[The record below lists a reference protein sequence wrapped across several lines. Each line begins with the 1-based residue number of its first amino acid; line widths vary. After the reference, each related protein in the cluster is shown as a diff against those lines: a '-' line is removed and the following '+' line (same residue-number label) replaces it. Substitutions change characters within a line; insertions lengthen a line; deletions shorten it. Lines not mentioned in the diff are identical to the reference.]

1 MADKVMFKLGLQTKI
16 PADGKAVNGTFYLTS
31 DTHRLYIGQGNNAVP
46 INAGV
51 TFCDNFDKLV
61 ESTKGETEQ
70 NLAGRVFFLKDTN
83 ILCVR
88 SNGKW
93 AQINSDTKLDFAQ
106 AEVAQ
111 IPNTSND
118 KGARVTIQVQDTVG
132 KAVQAP
138 FNIKPKTGNVKVY
151 AGEDGKTVE
160 IGVSDGATYDL
171 TSTEI
176 KKKKNENDPE
186 SEEVTVEGASLVLT
200 GSNSTT
206 DKVDIHG
213 MGSVSI
219 SNTANGILATGTE
232 YTLESVT
239 TSAQDEGFNVAVG
252 INNGGSKNNTF
263 FPKIK
268 YGATPQTVNFIKDTT
283 DKNNKTGIATLDVY
297 TKGEVDTLFS
307 SADAMVFKG
316 AVSAVAKLP
325 TSVESEVTWLPT
337 SAENGW
343 TYKYTGDII
352 AIKDA
357 KDLNKRIDSSAGW
370 INSGDLFIASG
381 KEVNNSLTG
390 DWKWIHVPAGDD
402 ERYSL
407 GKNSK
412 SVGVTLNVAGGLTD
426 AAIAGNLVFNK
437 DNWITLTD
445 AYTDNTKTTTVTIGH
460 KLVTD
465 DASTNVTVPSTNT
478 TTSDQVSAGPDGNTT
493 LEIPVITPT
502 VDAAGHITSLSQT
515 TYKVIDSHNHLKTDE
530 TSLTVA
536 GSNGTIEITPKIVM
550 GDGESSV
557 NAKMAFSLKSESL
570 TLTAVDKVIT
580 AELEWGQFG

>member
-1 MADKVMFKLGLQTKI
+1 MADKVMFKLGLQANI

-51 TFCDNFDKLV
+51 TFCDNFAEL
-61 ESTKGETEQ
+61 TTATTGETEQ
-70 NLAGRVFFLKDTN
+70 NLAGRMFFLKNDN

-88 SNGKW
+88 SNNTW
-93 AQINSDTKLDFAQ
+93 VQINSDTKLDSAQ
-106 AEVAQ
+106 AGVAK
-111 IPNTSND
+111 ILNTD
-118 KGARVTIQVQDTVG
+118 DGKGACVTIQVQDTIGTNV
-132 KAVQAP
+132 KAP
-138 FNIKPKTGNVKVY
+138 FNIKPKTDNVKVY

-176 KKKKNENDPE
+176 KKKNENDPE
-186 SEEVTVEGASLVLT
+186 SQEVTVEGASLVLT
-200 GSNSTT
+200 GSNSTI
-206 DKVDIHG
+206 DKVNIHG
-213 MGSVSI
+213 AGSVRI
-219 SNTANGILATGTE
+219 SNTTDGILATGTE
-232 YTLESVT
+232 YTLDNVT
-239 TSAQDEGFNVAVG
+239 TSAQDKGFNVAVS

-263 FPKIK
+263 FPQIK
-268 YGATPQTVNFIKDTT
+268 YGATPQTVDFIKDTT
-283 DKNNKTGIATLDVY
+283 VDSAGKTGIATLDVY
-297 TKGEVDTLFS
+297 TKGEVDSLFS
-307 SADAMVFKG
+307 SADAMVFKD
-316 AVSAVAKLP
+316 AVSGVTELP
-325 TSVESEVTWLPT
+325 N

-343 TYKYTGDII
+343 TYKYTGTII
-352 AIKDA
+352 AMSDA
-357 KDLNKRIDSSAGW
+357 KDANTRIDSSAGW

-412 SVGVTLNVAGGLTD
+412 GIGIALNVAGGLSD
-426 AAIAGNLVFNK
+426 ATAGDLVFNK

-445 AYTDNTKTTTVTIGH
+445 AYADKTTTINIGH
-460 KLVTD
+460 KLVAK
-465 DASTNVTVPSTNT
+465 DASTNVTVSSTNT
-478 TTSDQVSAGPDGNTT
+478 SDQASAGPDGNTT

-515 TYKVIDSHNHLKTDE
+515 TYKVIDSHNRLNKDE

-536 GSNGTIEITPKIVM
+536 GSNGTIKITPKIVM
-550 GDGESSV
+550 GDGETSV
-557 NAKMAFSLKSESL
+557 DANMAFSLKSESL
-570 TLTAVDKVIT
+570 TLTTTDKVII
-580 AELEWGQFG
+580 AELEWGQF

>member
-1 MADKVMFKLGLQTKI
+1 MADKVMFKLGPQTRI
-16 PADGKAVNGTFYLTS
+16 PANGAAVNGTFYLTS

-51 TFCDNFDKLV
+51 TFCDNFAEL
-61 ESTKGETEQ
+61 TTATTGETEQ

-93 AQINSDTKLDFAQ
+93 AQINSDTKLESAL
-106 AEVAQ
+106 AEVVK
-111 IPNTSND
+111 IPDTSD
-118 KGARVTIQVQDTVG
+118 GEGVRVTTQVVDSVG

-138 FNIKPKTGNVKVY
+138 FSIKPKTGNVKVY
-151 AGEDGKTVE
+151 AGKDGKTVE
-160 IGVSDGATYDL
+160 IEVSDGATYDL
-171 TSTEI
+171 TSVEI

-213 MGSVSI
+213 VGSVSI

-239 TSAQDEGFNVAVG
+239 TSAQDKGFNVAVG
-252 INNGGSKNNTF
+252 INNGGSENNTF
-263 FPKIK
+263 FPQIK
-268 YGATPQTVNFIKDTT
+268 YGATPQTVDFIKDTT
-283 DKNNKTGIATLDVY
+283 VDSTGKTGIATLDVY
-297 TKGEVDTLFS
+297 TKGEVDSLFS

-316 AVSAVAKLP
+316 AVSGVTELP
-325 TSVESEVTWLPT
+325 N
-337 SAENGW
+337 SAENGQ
-343 TYKYTGDII
+343 TYKYTGTII
-352 AIKDA
+352 AMSDA
-357 KDLNKRIDSSAGW
+357 KDANTRIDSSAGW

-381 KEVNNSLTG
+381 KEVNNSLTD

-412 SVGVTLNVAGGLTD
+412 GIGIALNVAGGLSD
-426 AAIAGNLVFNK
+426 ATAGDLVFNK

-445 AYTDNTKTTTVTIGH
+445 AYVDKTTTINIGH
-460 KLVTD
+460 KLVAK
-465 DASTNVTVPSTNT
+465 DASTNVTVSSTNT
-478 TTSDQVSAGPDGNTT
+478 SDQASAGPDGNTT

-502 VDAAGHITSLSQT
+502 VDAAGHITSLSQI
-515 TYKVIDSHNHLKTDE
+515 TYKVIDSHNRLNKDE

-536 GSNGTIEITPKIVM
+536 GSNGTIKITPKIVM
-550 GDGESSV
+550 GDGETSIDA
-557 NAKMAFSLKSESL
+557 NMAFSLKSESL
-570 TLTAVDKVIT
+570 TLTTADKVIT
-580 AELEWGQFG
+580 AELEWGQF

>member
-1 MADKVMFKLGLQTKI
+1 MADKVMFKLGLQTNI
-16 PADGKAVNGTFYLTS
+16 PANGKAVNGTFYLTS

-51 TFCDNFDKLV
+51 TFCDNFAELT
-61 ESTKGETEQ
+61 TKTTGETEQ
-70 NLAGRVFFLKDTN
+70 NLAGRMFFLKNDN

-88 SNGKW
+88 SNNTW
-93 AQINSDTKLDFAQ
+93 VQINSDTKLDSAQ
-106 AEVAQ
+106 AEVAK
-111 IPNTSND
+111 ILNTD
-118 KGARVTIQVQDTVG
+118 DGKGACVTIQVQDTIGTNV
-132 KAVQAP
+132 KAP

-171 TSTEI
+171 TSAEI

-213 MGSVSI
+213 AGSVRI
-219 SNTANGILATGTE
+219 SNTTDGILATGTE
-232 YTLESVT
+232 YTLDNVT
-239 TSAQDEGFNVAVG
+239 TSAQDKGFNVAVS

-263 FPKIK
+263 FPQIK
-268 YGATPQTVNFIKDTT
+268 YGATPQTVDFIKDTT
-283 DKNNKTGIATLDVY
+283 VDSAGKTGIATLDVY
-297 TKGEVDTLFS
+297 TKGEVDSLFS
-307 SADAMVFKG
+307 SADAMVFKD
-316 AVSAVAKLP
+316 AVSGVTELP
-325 TSVESEVTWLPT
+325 N

-343 TYKYTGDII
+343 TYKYTGTII
-352 AIKDA
+352 AMSDA
-357 KDLNKRIDSSAGW
+357 KDANTRIDSSAGW

-412 SVGVTLNVAGGLTD
+412 GIGIALNVAGGLSD
-426 AAIAGNLVFNK
+426 ATAGDLVFNK

-445 AYTDNTKTTTVTIGH
+445 AYADKTTTINIGH
-460 KLVTD
+460 KLVAK
-465 DASTNVTVPSTNT
+465 DASTNVTVSSTNT
-478 TTSDQVSAGPDGNTT
+478 SDQASAGPDGNTT

-515 TYKVIDSHNHLKTDE
+515 TYKVIDSHNRLNKDE

-536 GSNGTIEITPKIVM
+536 GSNGTIKITPKIVM
-550 GDGESSV
+550 GDGETSV
-557 NAKMAFSLKSESL
+557 DANMAFSLKSESL
-570 TLTAVDKVIT
+570 TLTTTDKVIT
-580 AELEWGQFG
+580 AELEWGQF

>member
-1 MADKVMFKLGLQTKI
+1 MTDKVMFKLGPQTRI
-16 PADGKAVNGTFYLTS
+16 PVDGTAVNGTFYLTS

-51 TFCDNFDKLV
+51 TFCDNFDELV
-61 ESTKGETEQ
+61 KTTQGESEQ
-70 NLAGRVFFLKDTN
+70 NLAGRVFFLENTN

-93 AQINSDTKLDFAQ
+93 AQINSDTKLESAL
-106 AEVAQ
+106 AEVVK
-111 IPNTSND
+111 IPETGD
-118 KGARVTIQVQDTVG
+118 GKGVRITTQVVDSVG

-151 AGEDGKTVE
+151 AGKDGKTVE
-160 IGVSDGATYDL
+160 IGVDDGATYDL
-171 TSTEI
+171 TSAEI

-200 GSNSTT
+200 GSNSTI
-206 DKVDIHG
+206 DKVNIHG
-213 MGSVSI
+213 AGSVRI
-219 SNTANGILATGTE
+219 SNTTDGILATGTE
-232 YTLESVT
+232 YTLDSVT
-239 TSAQDEGFNVAVG
+239 TSAQNKGFNVAVS

-263 FPKIK
+263 FPQIK
-268 YGATPQTVNFIKDTT
+268 YGATPQTVDFIKNTT
-283 DKNNKTGIATLDVY
+283 VDSTGKTGIATLDVY
-297 TKGEVDTLFS
+297 TKGEVDSLFS
-307 SADAMVFKG
+307 SADAMVFKD
-316 AVSAVAKLP
+316 AVSGVTELP
-325 TSVESEVTWLPT
+325 N

-343 TYKYTGDII
+343 TYKYTGTII
-352 AIKDA
+352 AMSDA
-357 KDLNKRIDSSAGW
+357 KEANTRIDSSAGW

-381 KEVNNSLTG
+381 KEVNNSLTLTG

-412 SVGVTLNVAGGLTD
+412 GIGIALNVAGGLSD
-426 AAIAGNLVFNK
+426 ATAGDLVFNK

-445 AYTDNTKTTTVTIGH
+445 AYADKTTTINIGH
-460 KLVTD
+460 KLVAK
-465 DASTNVTVPSTNT
+465 DASTNVTVSSTNT
-478 TTSDQVSAGPDGNTT
+478 SDQASAGPDGNTT

-515 TYKVIDSHNHLKTDE
+515 TYKVIDSHNRLNKDE

-536 GSNGTIEITPKIVM
+536 GSNGTIKITPKIVM
-550 GDGESSV
+550 GDGETSV
-557 NAKMAFSLKSESL
+557 DASMAFSLKSESL
-570 TLTAVDKVIT
+570 TLTTTDKVIT
-580 AELEWGQFG
+580 AELEWEQF

>member
-1 MADKVMFKLGLQTKI
+1 MADKVMFKLGLQAKI
-16 PADGKAVNGTFYLTS
+16 PANGKAVNGTFYLTS

-51 TFCDNFDKLV
+51 TFCDNFNDLTTKTAD
-61 ESTKGETEQ
+61 ESEQ

-93 AQINSDTKLDFAQ
+93 AQINSDTKLESAL
-106 AEVAQ
+106 AEVVK
-111 IPNTSND
+111 IPDTSD
-118 KGARVTIQVQDTVG
+118 GEGVRVTTQVVDSVG
-132 KAVQAP
+132 KGVKAP
-138 FNIKPKTGNVKVY
+138 FSIVPKTGNVKVY

-160 IGVSDGATYDL
+160 IGVNDGATYDL
-171 TSTEI
+171 TSAEI

-213 MGSVSI
+213 VGSVSI

-239 TSAQDEGFNVAVG
+239 TSAQDKGFNVAVG
-252 INNGGSKNNTF
+252 INNGGSDNNTF
-263 FPKIK
+263 FPQIK
-268 YGATPQTVNFIKDTT
+268 YGATPQIVDFIKDTT
-283 DKNNKTGIATLDVY
+283 VDSTGKTGIATLDVY
-297 TKGEVDTLFS
+297 TKGEVDSLFS

-316 AVSAVAKLP
+316 AVSGVTELP
-325 TSVESEVTWLPT
+325 N

-343 TYKYTGDII
+343 TYKYTGTII
-352 AIKDA
+352 AMSDA
-357 KDLNKRIDSSAGW
+357 KDANTRIDSSAGW

-412 SVGVTLNVAGGLTD
+412 GIGIALNVAGGLSD
-426 AAIAGNLVFNK
+426 ATAGDLVFNK

-445 AYTDNTKTTTVTIGH
+445 AYVDKTTTINIGH
-460 KLVTD
+460 KLVAK
-465 DASTNVTVPSTNT
+465 DASTNVTVSSTNT
-478 TTSDQVSAGPDGNTT
+478 SDQASAGPDGNTT

-502 VDAAGHITSLSQT
+502 VDAAGHITSLSQI
-515 TYKVIDSHNHLKTDE
+515 TYKVIDSHNRLNKDE

-536 GSNGTIEITPKIVM
+536 GNNGTIKITPKIVM
-550 GDGESSV
+550 GDGETSIDANV
-557 NAKMAFSLKSESL
+557 AFSLKSESL
-570 TLTAVDKVIT
+570 TLTTADKVIT
-580 AELEWGQFG
+580 AELEWGQF

>member
-1 MADKVMFKLGLQTKI
+1 MADKVMFKLGKQENVPLKNGAT
-16 PADGKAVNGTFYLTS
+16 NGTFYLTS
-31 DTHRLYIGQGNNAVP
+31 DTHRLYIGQGGKAVP

-51 TFCDNFDKLV
+51 TFCDNFKDLTTKTAD
-61 ESTKGETEQ
+61 ESEQ

-93 AQINSDTKLDFAQ
+93 AQINSDTKLESAL
-106 AEVAQ
+106 AEVVK
-111 IPNTSND
+111 IPDTSD
-118 KGARVTIQVQDTVG
+118 GEGVRVTTQVVDSVG
-132 KAVQAP
+132 KGVQAP
-138 FNIKPKTGNVKVY
+138 FSIKPKTGNVKVY
-151 AGEDGKTVE
+151 AGKDGKTVE
-160 IGVSDGATYDL
+160 IGVSNGATYDL
-171 TSTEI
+171 TSAEI

-206 DKVDIHG
+206 DNVEIHG
-213 MGSVSI
+213 AHSISI
-219 SNTANGILATGTE
+219 SNTTNGILVTGTE

-239 TSAQDEGFNVAVG
+239 TSAQNKGFNVAVG

-263 FPKIK
+263 FPQIK
-268 YGATPQTVNFIKDTT
+268 YGAIPQTVDFIKDTT
-283 DKNNKTGIATLDVY
+283 VDSTGKTGIATLDVY
-297 TKGEVDTLFS
+297 TKGEVDSLFS

-437 DNWITLTD
+437 DNWITLAD

-465 DASTNVTVPSTNT
+465 DASTNVTVSSIN
-478 TTSDQVSAGPDGNTT
+478 TSDQASAGPDGNTT

-502 VDAAGHITSLSQT
+502 VDAAGHITSLSQI
-515 TYKVIDSHNHLKTDE
+515 TYKVIDSHNRLNKGE

-536 GSNGTIEITPKIVM
+536 GSNGTIKITPKIVM
-550 GDGESSV
+550 GDGETSIDA
-557 NAKMAFSLKSESL
+557 NMAFSLKSESL
-570 TLTAVDKVIT
+570 TLTTADKVIT
-580 AELEWGQFG
+580 AELEWGQF

>member
-1 MADKVMFKLGLQTKI
+1 MADKVMFKLGKQENVPLKNGAT
-16 PADGKAVNGTFYLTS
+16 NGTFYLTS
-31 DTHRLYIGQGNNAVP
+31 DTHRLYIGQGGKAVP

-51 TFCDNFDKLV
+51 TFCDNFKDLTTKTAD
-61 ESTKGETEQ
+61 ESEQ

-93 AQINSDTKLDFAQ
+93 AQINSDTKLESAL
-106 AEVAQ
+106 AEVVK
-111 IPNTSND
+111 IPDTRD
-118 KGARVTIQVQDTVG
+118 GEGVRVTTQVVDSVG

-138 FNIKPKTGNVKVY
+138 FSIKPKTGNVKVY
-151 AGEDGKTVE
+151 AGKDGKTVE
-160 IGVSDGATYDL
+160 IGVSNGATYDL
-171 TSTEI
+171 TSAEI

-213 MGSVSI
+213 VGSVSI

-239 TSAQDEGFNVAVG
+239 TSAQDKGFNVAVG
-252 INNGGSKNNTF
+252 INNGGSDNNTF
-263 FPKIK
+263 FPQIK
-268 YGATPQTVNFIKDTT
+268 YGATPQTVDFIKDTT

-297 TKGEVDTLFS
+297 TKGEVDSLFS
-307 SADAMVFKG
+307 SADAMVFKD
-316 AVSAVAKLP
+316 AVDAVAESS
-325 TSVESEVTWLPT
+325 TSVTWLPS

-343 TYKYTGDII
+343 TYKYTGNIM
-352 AIKDA
+352 AMSDA
-357 KDLNKRIDSSAGW
+357 KKLNKRIDSSAGW

-381 KEVNNSLTG
+381 NEVNNSLTG

-412 SVGVTLNVAGGLTD
+412 GVGVTLNVTGGLTD
-426 AAIAGNLVFNK
+426 ATAGDLVFNK

-445 AYTDNTKTTTVTIGH
+445 AYADKTTTINIGH
-460 KLVTD
+460 TLVTK
-465 DASTNVTVPSTNT
+465 DASTNVTVSSSN
-478 TTSDQVSAGPDGNTT
+478 TSDQASAGPDGNTT

-502 VDAAGHITSLSQT
+502 VDAAGHITSLSQI
-515 TYKVIDSHNHLKTDE
+515 TYKVIDSHNRLNKGE

-536 GSNGTIEITPKIVM
+536 GSNGTIKITPKIVM
-550 GDGESSV
+550 GDGETSIDA
-557 NAKMAFSLKSESL
+557 NMAFSLKSESL
-570 TLTAVDKVIT
+570 TLTTADKVIT
-580 AELEWGQFG
+580 AELEWGSFNF

>member
-1 MADKVMFKLGLQTKI
+1 MADKVMFKLGKQENVPLKNGAT
-16 PADGKAVNGTFYLTS
+16 NGTFYLTS
-31 DTHRLYIGQGNNAVP
+31 DTHRLYIGQGGKAVP

-51 TFCDNFDKLV
+51 TFCDNFKNLTTKTAD
-61 ESTKGETEQ
+61 ESEQ

-93 AQINSDTKLDFAQ
+93 AQINSDTKLESAL
-106 AEVAQ
+106 AEVVK
-111 IPNTSND
+111 IPDTRD
-118 KGARVTIQVQDTVG
+118 GEGVRVTTQVVDSVG

-138 FNIKPKTGNVKVY
+138 FSIKPKTGNVKVY
-151 AGEDGKTVE
+151 AGKDGKTVE
-160 IGVSDGATYDL
+160 IEVSNGATYDL
-171 TSTEI
+171 TSAEI

-213 MGSVSI
+213 VGSVSI

-239 TSAQDEGFNVAVG
+239 TSAQDKGFNVAVG
-252 INNGGSKNNTF
+252 INNGGSDNNTF
-263 FPKIK
+263 FPQIK
-268 YGATPQTVNFIKDTT
+268 YGATPQIVDFIKDTT

-297 TKGEVDTLFS
+297 TKGEVDSLFS
-307 SADAMVFKG
+307 SADAMVFKD
-316 AVSAVAKLP
+316 AVDAVAESS
-325 TSVESEVTWLPT
+325 TSVTWLPS

-343 TYKYTGDII
+343 TYKYTGNIM
-352 AIKDA
+352 AMSDA
-357 KDLNKRIDSSAGW
+357 KKLNKRIDSSAGW

-381 KEVNNSLTG
+381 NEVNNSLTG

-412 SVGVTLNVAGGLTD
+412 GVGVTLNVTGGLTD
-426 AAIAGNLVFNK
+426 ATAGDLVFNK

-445 AYTDNTKTTTVTIGH
+445 AYADKTTTINIGH
-460 KLVTD
+460 TLVTK
-465 DASTNVTVPSTNT
+465 DASTNVTVSSSN
-478 TTSDQVSAGPDGNTT
+478 TSDQASAGPDGNTT

-502 VDAAGHITSLSQT
+502 VDAAGHITSLSQI
-515 TYKVIDSHNHLKTDE
+515 TYKVIDSHNRLNKGE

-536 GSNGTIEITPKIVM
+536 GSNGTIKITPKIVM
-550 GDGESSV
+550 GDGETSIDA
-557 NAKMAFSLKSESL
+557 NMAFSLKSESL
-570 TLTAVDKVIT
+570 TLTTADKVIT
-580 AELEWGQFG
+580 AELEWGQF

>member
-1 MADKVMFKLGLQTKI
+1 MADKVMFKLGKQENVPLKNGAT
-16 PADGKAVNGTFYLTS
+16 NGTFYLTS
-31 DTHRLYIGQGNNAVP
+31 DTHRLYIGQGGKAVP

-51 TFCDNFDKLV
+51 TFCDNFKDLTTKTAD
-61 ESTKGETEQ
+61 ESEQ

-93 AQINSDTKLDFAQ
+93 AQINSDTKLESAL
-106 AEVAQ
+106 AEVVK
-111 IPNTSND
+111 IPDTRD
-118 KGARVTIQVQDTVG
+118 GEGVRVTTQVVDSVG

-138 FNIKPKTGNVKVY
+138 FSIKPKTGNVKVY
-151 AGEDGKTVE
+151 AGKDGKTVE
-160 IGVSDGATYDL
+160 IGVSNGATYDL
-171 TSTEI
+171 TSAEI

-213 MGSVSI
+213 VGSVSI

-239 TSAQDEGFNVAVG
+239 TSAQDKGFNVAVG
-252 INNGGSKNNTF
+252 INNGGSDNNTF
-263 FPKIK
+263 FPQIK
-268 YGATPQTVNFIKDTT
+268 YGATPQTVDFIKDTT

-297 TKGEVDTLFS
+297 TKGEVDSLFS
-307 SADAMVFKG
+307 SADAMVFKD
-316 AVSAVAKLP
+316 AVDAVAESS
-325 TSVESEVTWLPT
+325 TSVTWLPS

-343 TYKYTGDII
+343 TYKYTGNIM
-352 AIKDA
+352 AMSDA
-357 KDLNKRIDSSAGW
+357 KKLNKRIDSSAGW

-381 KEVNNSLTG
+381 NEVNNSLTG

-412 SVGVTLNVAGGLTD
+412 GVGVTLNVTGGLTD
-426 AAIAGNLVFNK
+426 ATAGDLVFNK

-445 AYTDNTKTTTVTIGH
+445 AYADKTTTINIGH
-460 KLVTD
+460 TLVTK
-465 DASTNVTVPSTNT
+465 DASTNVTVSSSN
-478 TTSDQVSAGPDGNTT
+478 TSDQASAGPDGNTT

-502 VDAAGHITSLSQT
+502 VDAAGHITSLSQI
-515 TYKVIDSHNHLKTDE
+515 TYKVIDSHNRLNKGE

-536 GSNGTIEITPKIVM
+536 GSNGTIKITPKIVM
-550 GDGESSV
+550 GDGETSIDA
-557 NAKMAFSLKSESL
+557 NMAFSLKSESL
-570 TLTAVDKVIT
+570 TLTTADKVIT
-580 AELEWGQFG
+580 AELEWGQF

>member
-16 PADGKAVNGTFYLTS
+16 PANGKAVNGTFYLTS

-51 TFCDNFDKLV
+51 TFCDNFNDLTTKTAD
-61 ESTKGETEQ
+61 ESEQ

-93 AQINSDTKLDFAQ
+93 AQINSDTKLESAL
-106 AEVAQ
+106 AEVVK
-111 IPNTSND
+111 IPDTSD
-118 KGARVTIQVQDTVG
+118 GEGVRVTTQVVDSVG
-132 KAVQAP
+132 KGVKAP
-138 FNIKPKTGNVKVY
+138 FSIVPKTGNVKVY

-160 IGVSDGATYDL
+160 IGVNDGATYDL
-171 TSTEI
+171 TSAEI

-200 GSNSTT
+200 GSNSTI

-213 MGSVSI
+213 VGSVSI

-239 TSAQDEGFNVAVG
+239 TSAQDKGFNVAVG
-252 INNGGSKNNTF
+252 INNGGSDNNTF
-263 FPKIK
+263 FPQIK
-268 YGATPQTVNFIKDTT
+268 YGATPQIVDFIKDTT
-283 DKNNKTGIATLDVY
+283 VDSTGKTGIATLDVY
-297 TKGEVDTLFS
+297 TKGEVDSLFS

-316 AVSAVAKLP
+316 AVSGVTELP
-325 TSVESEVTWLPT
+325 N

-343 TYKYTGDII
+343 TYKYTGTII
-352 AIKDA
+352 AMSDA
-357 KDLNKRIDSSAGW
+357 KDANTRIDSSAGW

-412 SVGVTLNVAGGLTD
+412 GIGIALNVAGGLSD
-426 AAIAGNLVFNK
+426 ATAGDLVFNK

-445 AYTDNTKTTTVTIGH
+445 AYVDKTTTINIGH
-460 KLVTD
+460 KLVAK
-465 DASTNVTVPSTNT
+465 DASTNVTVSSTNT
-478 TTSDQVSAGPDGNTT
+478 SDQASAGPDGNTT

-502 VDAAGHITSLSQT
+502 VDAAGHITSLSQI
-515 TYKVIDSHNHLKTDE
+515 TYKVIDSHNRLNKDE

-536 GSNGTIEITPKIVM
+536 GSNGTIKITPKIVM
-550 GDGESSV
+550 GDGETSIDA
-557 NAKMAFSLKSESL
+557 NMAFSLKSESL
-570 TLTAVDKVIT
+570 TLTTADKVIT
-580 AELEWGQFG
+580 AELEWGQF

>member
-1 MADKVMFKLGLQTKI
+1 MADKVMFKLGPQTRI
-16 PADGKAVNGTFYLTS
+16 PANGAAVNGTFYLTS

-51 TFCDNFDKLV
+51 TFCDNFAEL
-61 ESTKGETEQ
+61 TAATTGETEQ

-93 AQINSDTKLDFAQ
+93 AQINSDTKLESALT
-106 AEVAQ
+106 EVVK
-111 IPNTSND
+111 IPDTSD
-118 KGARVTIQVQDTVG
+118 GEGVRVTTQVVDSVG

-138 FNIKPKTGNVKVY
+138 FSIKPKTGNVKVY
-151 AGEDGKTVE
+151 AGKDGKTVE
-160 IGVSDGATYDL
+160 IEVSDGATYDL
-171 TSTEI
+171 TSVEI

-213 MGSVSI
+213 VGSVSI

-239 TSAQDEGFNVAVG
+239 TSAQDKGFNVAVG
-252 INNGGSKNNTF
+252 INNGGSENNTF
-263 FPKIK
+263 FPQIK
-268 YGATPQTVNFIKDTT
+268 YGATPQTVDFIKDTT
-283 DKNNKTGIATLDVY
+283 VDSTGKTGIATLDVY
-297 TKGEVDTLFS
+297 TKGEVDSLFS

-316 AVSAVAKLP
+316 AVSGVTELP
-325 TSVESEVTWLPT
+325 N
-337 SAENGW
+337 SAENGQ
-343 TYKYTGDII
+343 TYKYTGTII
-352 AIKDA
+352 AMSDA
-357 KDLNKRIDSSAGW
+357 KDANTRIDSSAGW

-381 KEVNNSLTG
+381 KEVNNSLTD

-412 SVGVTLNVAGGLTD
+412 GIGIALNVAGGLSD
-426 AAIAGNLVFNK
+426 ATAGDLVFNK

-445 AYTDNTKTTTVTIGH
+445 AYVDKTTTINIGH
-460 KLVTD
+460 KLVAK
-465 DASTNVTVPSTNT
+465 DASTNVTVSSTNT
-478 TTSDQVSAGPDGNTT
+478 SDQASAGPDGNTT

-502 VDAAGHITSLSQT
+502 VDAAGHITSLSQI
-515 TYKVIDSHNHLKTDE
+515 TYKVIDSHNRLNKDE

-536 GSNGTIEITPKIVM
+536 GSNGTIKITPKIVM
-550 GDGESSV
+550 GDGETSIDA
-557 NAKMAFSLKSESL
+557 NMAFSLKSESL
-570 TLTAVDKVIT
+570 TLTTADKVIT
-580 AELEWGQFG
+580 AELEWGQF

>member
-1 MADKVMFKLGLQTKI
+1 MADKVRFKLGLQASVPIK
-16 PADGKAVNGTFYLTS
+16 GKADNGTFYLTS
-31 DTHRLYIGQGNNAVP
+31 DTHRLYIGQGNKAVP

-51 TFCDNFDKLV
+51 TFCDNFEDLV
-61 ESTKGETEQ
+61 TTTQNESEE
-70 NLAGRVFFLKDTN
+70 NLAGRVFFLQDTN

-106 AEVAQ
+106 AGVTQ
-111 IPNTSND
+111 IPDTD
-118 KGARVTIQVQDTVG
+118 KGEGVLVPDGEGARVTILVQDSVG

-151 AGEDGKTVE
+151 AGKDGKTVE
-160 IGVSDGATYDL
+160 IGVDDGATYDL
-171 TSTEI
+171 TSAEI
-176 KKKKNENDPE
+176 KKKKDENDPE
-186 SEEVTVEGASLVLT
+186 SEEVTVEGASLVLI

-206 DKVDIHG
+206 DKVNIHG
-213 MGSVSI
+213 AGSVRI
-219 SNTANGILATGTE
+219 SNTTDGILATGTE

-268 YGATPQTVNFIKDTT
+268 YGATPQTVNFIKDTA

-297 TKGEVDTLFS
+297 TKGEVDSLFS

-316 AVSAVAKLP
+316 AVDAVAKSP
-325 TSVESEVTWLPT
+325 TSVTWLPS

-343 TYKYTGDII
+343 TYKYTGNIM
-352 AIKDA
+352 AMSDA
-357 KDLNKRIDSSAGW
+357 KKLNKRIDSSAGW

-381 KEVNNSLTG
+381 DEVNNSLTG

-407 GKNSK
+407 GESSK
-412 SVGVTLNVAGGLTD
+412 GVGVTLNVAGGLTD
-426 AAIAGNLVFNK
+426 TTAGDLVFNK

-445 AYTDNTKTTTVTIGH
+445 AYADKTTTINIGH
-460 KLVTD
+460 KLVAK
-465 DASTNVTVPSTNT
+465 DASTNVTVSSTNT
-478 TTSDQVSAGPDGNTT
+478 SDQASAGPDGNTT

-502 VDAAGHITSLSQT
+502 VDAAGHIISLSQT
-515 TYKVIDSHNHLKTDE
+515 TYKVIDSHNHLNKDE

-536 GSNGTIEITPKIVM
+536 GSNGTIKITPKIVM
-550 GDGESSV
+550 GDGETSV
-557 NAKMAFSLKSESL
+557 DANMAFSLKSESL
-570 TLTAVDKVIT
+570 TLTTTDKVIT
-580 AELEWGQFG
+580 AELEWGQF

>member
-1 MADKVMFKLGLQTKI
+1 MADKVMFKLGPQTRI
-16 PADGKAVNGTFYLTS
+16 PANGAAVNGTFYLTS

-51 TFCDNFDKLV
+51 TFCDNFAELT
-61 ESTKGETEQ
+61 TKTTGETEQ

-93 AQINSDTKLDFAQ
+93 AQINSDTKLESAQ
-106 AEVAQ
+106 VEVAK
-111 IPNTSND
+111 ILNAGD
-118 KGARVTIQVQDTVG
+118 GEGACVTIQVVDSVG
-132 KAVQAP
+132 KDVKAP

-151 AGEDGKTVE
+151 ADKDGKTVE

-176 KKKKNENDPE
+176 KKKNENDPE
-186 SEEVTVEGASLVLT
+186 SQEVTVEGASLVLT
-200 GSNSTT
+200 GSNSTI
-206 DKVDIHG
+206 DKVNIHG
-213 MGSVSI
+213 AGSVRI
-219 SNTANGILATGTE
+219 SNTTDGILATGTE
-232 YTLESVT
+232 YTLDNVT
-239 TSAQDEGFNVAVG
+239 TSAQDKGFNVAVS

-263 FPKIK
+263 FPQIK
-268 YGATPQTVNFIKDTT
+268 YGATPQTVDFIKDTT
-283 DKNNKTGIATLDVY
+283 VDSAGKTGIATLDVY
-297 TKGEVDTLFS
+297 TKGEVDSLFS
-307 SADAMVFKG
+307 SADAMVFKD
-316 AVSAVAKLP
+316 AVSGVTELP
-325 TSVESEVTWLPT
+325 N

-343 TYKYTGDII
+343 TYKYTGTII
-352 AIKDA
+352 AMSDA
-357 KDLNKRIDSSAGW
+357 KDANTRIDSSAGW

-412 SVGVTLNVAGGLTD
+412 GIGIALNVAGGLSD
-426 AAIAGNLVFNK
+426 ATAGDLVFNK

-445 AYTDNTKTTTVTIGH
+445 AYADKTTTINIGH
-460 KLVTD
+460 KLVAK
-465 DASTNVTVPSTNT
+465 DASTNVTVSSTNT
-478 TTSDQVSAGPDGNTT
+478 SDQASAGPDGNTT

-515 TYKVIDSHNHLKTDE
+515 TYKVIDSHNRLNKDE

-536 GSNGTIEITPKIVM
+536 GSNGTIKITPKIVM
-550 GDGESSV
+550 GDGETSV
-557 NAKMAFSLKSESL
+557 DANMAFSLKSESL
-570 TLTAVDKVIT
+570 TLTTTDKVIT
-580 AELEWGQFG
+580 AELEWGQF

>member
-1 MADKVMFKLGLQTKI
+1 MADKVMFKLGLQTNI
-16 PADGKAVNGTFYLTS
+16 PANGKAVNGTFYLTS

-51 TFCDNFDKLV
+51 TFCDNFAELT
-61 ESTKGETEQ
+61 TKTTGETEQ
-70 NLAGRVFFLKDTN
+70 NLAGRMFFLKNDN

-88 SNGKW
+88 SNNTW
-93 AQINSDTKLDFAQ
+93 VQINSDTKLDSAQ
-106 AEVAQ
+106 AEVAK
-111 IPNTSND
+111 ILNTD
-118 KGARVTIQVQDTVG
+118 DGKGACVTIQVQDTIGTNV
-132 KAVQAP
+132 KAP

-171 TSTEI
+171 TSAEI

-213 MGSVSI
+213 AGSVRI
-219 SNTANGILATGTE
+219 SNTTDGILATGTE
-232 YTLESVT
+232 YTLDNVT
-239 TSAQDEGFNVAVG
+239 TSAQDKGFNVAVS

-263 FPKIK
+263 FPQIK
-268 YGATPQTVNFIKDTT
+268 YGATPQTVDFIKDTT
-283 DKNNKTGIATLDVY
+283 VDSAGKTGIATLDVY
-297 TKGEVDTLFS
+297 TKGEVDSLFS
-307 SADAMVFKG
+307 SADAMVFKD
-316 AVSAVAKLP
+316 AVSGVTELP
-325 TSVESEVTWLPT
+325 N

-343 TYKYTGDII
+343 TYKYTGTII
-352 AIKDA
+352 AMSDA
-357 KDLNKRIDSSAGW
+357 KDANTRIDSSAGW

-412 SVGVTLNVAGGLTD
+412 GIGIALNVAGGLSD
-426 AAIAGNLVFNK
+426 ATAGDLVFNK

-445 AYTDNTKTTTVTIGH
+445 AYADKTTTINIGH
-460 KLVTD
+460 KLVAK
-465 DASTNVTVPSTNT
+465 DASTNVTVSSTNT
-478 TTSDQVSAGPDGNTT
+478 SDQASAGPDGNTT

-515 TYKVIDSHNHLKTDE
+515 TYKVIDSHNRLNKDE
-530 TSLTVA
+530 TRLTVA
-536 GSNGTIEITPKIVM
+536 GSNGTIKITPKIVM
-550 GDGESSV
+550 GDGETSV
-557 NAKMAFSLKSESL
+557 DANMAFSLKSESL
-570 TLTAVDKVIT
+570 TLTTTGKVIT
-580 AELEWGQFG
+580 AELEWGQF

>member
-1 MADKVMFKLGLQTKI
+1 MADKVMFKLGPQTRI
-16 PADGKAVNGTFYLTS
+16 PANGTAVNGTFYLTS

-51 TFCDNFDKLV
+51 TFCDNFAELT
-61 ESTKGETEQ
+61 TKTTGETEQ

-93 AQINSDTKLDFAQ
+93 AQINSDTKLESAQ
-106 AEVAQ
+106 VEVAK
-111 IPNTSND
+111 ILNAGD
-118 KGARVTIQVQDTVG
+118 GEGACVTIQVVDSVG
-132 KAVQAP
+132 KDVKAP

-151 AGEDGKTVE
+151 ADKDGKTVE
-160 IGVSDGATYDL
+160 IGVNDGATYDL
-171 TSTEI
+171 TSAEI
-176 KKKKNENDPE
+176 KIKKKNENDPE
-186 SEEVTVEGASLVLT
+186 GQEQEVTGEGASLVLT

-213 MGSVSI
+213 AGSVRI
-219 SNTANGILATGTE
+219 SNTTNGILVTGTD

-268 YGATPQTVNFIKDTT
+268 YGATPQTVNFIKDTA

-297 TKGEVDTLFS
+297 TKGEVDNLFS
-307 SADAMVFKG
+307 TADAMVFKDG
-316 AVSAVAKLP
+316 IKELTSLPGNAK
-325 TSVESEVTWLPT
+325 
-337 SAENGW
+337 NGW
-343 TYKYTGDII
+343 TYKYTGSIVSMDDV
-352 AIKDA
+352 KQ
-357 KDLNKRIDSSAGW
+357 NTNEPYTRIDSSAGW
-370 INSGDLFIASG
+370 INAGDLFIASG
-381 KEVNNSLTG
+381 TETNGILSG
-390 DWKWIHVPAGDD
+390 DWKWVHIPAGDD

-407 GKNSK
+407 VK
-412 SVGVTLNVAGGLTD
+412 SEKGVGVALNVAGGLTD
-426 AAIAGNLVFNK
+426 ATAGDLVFNK
-437 DNWITLTD
+437 DNWITLVD
-445 AYTDNTKTTTVTIGH
+445 ASANNTTTVTVGH

-465 DASTNVTVPSTNT
+465 NASTDVTVSSTN
-478 TTSDQVSAGPDGNTT
+478 TSDQVSAGPDGNTT

-515 TYKVIDSHNHLKTDE
+515 TYKVIDSHNRLKKDE

-536 GSNGTIEITPKIVM
+536 GSNGTIKITPKIVM
-550 GDGESSV
+550 GDGETSV
-557 NAKMAFSLKSESL
+557 DANMAFSLKSESL
-570 TLTAVDKVIT
+570 TLTAIDKVIT
-580 AELEWGQFG
+580 AELEWEQF

>member
-1 MADKVMFKLGLQTKI
+1 MADKVMFKLGPQTRI
-16 PADGKAVNGTFYLTS
+16 PANGAAVNGTFYLTS

-51 TFCDNFDKLV
+51 TFCDNFAKL
-61 ESTKGETEQ
+61 TAATTGETEQ

-93 AQINSDTKLDFAQ
+93 AQINSDTKLESAL
-106 AEVAQ
+106 AEVVK
-111 IPNTSND
+111 IPDTSD
-118 KGARVTIQVQDTVG
+118 GEGVRVTTQVVDSVG

-138 FNIKPKTGNVKVY
+138 FSIKPKTGNVKVY
-151 AGEDGKTVE
+151 AGKDGKTVE

-171 TSTEI
+171 TSAEI

-213 MGSVSI
+213 VGSVSI

-239 TSAQDEGFNVAVG
+239 TSAQDKGFNVAVG
-252 INNGGSKNNTF
+252 INNGGSDNNTF
-263 FPKIK
+263 FPQIK
-268 YGATPQTVNFIKDTT
+268 YGATPQTVDFIKDTT

-297 TKGEVDTLFS
+297 TKGEVDSLFS
-307 SADAMVFKG
+307 SADAMVFKD
-316 AVSAVAKLP
+316 AVDAVAESS
-325 TSVESEVTWLPT
+325 TSVTWLPS

-343 TYKYTGDII
+343 TYKYTGNIM
-352 AIKDA
+352 AMSDA
-357 KDLNKRIDSSAGW
+357 KKLNKRIDSSAGW

-381 KEVNNSLTG
+381 NEVNNSLTG

-412 SVGVTLNVAGGLTD
+412 GVGVTLNVTGGLTD
-426 AAIAGNLVFNK
+426 ATAGDLVFNK

-445 AYTDNTKTTTVTIGH
+445 AYADKTTTINIGH
-460 KLVTD
+460 TLVTK
-465 DASTNVTVPSTNT
+465 DASTNVTVSSSN
-478 TTSDQVSAGPDGNTT
+478 TSDQASAGPDGNTT

-502 VDAAGHITSLSQT
+502 VDAAGHITSLSQI
-515 TYKVIDSHNHLKTDE
+515 TYKVIDSHNRLNKGE

-536 GSNGTIEITPKIVM
+536 GSNGTIKITPKIVM
-550 GDGESSV
+550 GDGETSIDA
-557 NAKMAFSLKSESL
+557 NMAFSLKSESL
-570 TLTAVDKVIT
+570 TLTTADKVIT
-580 AELEWGQFG
+580 AELEWGQF

>member
-1 MADKVMFKLGLQTKI
+1 MADKVMFKLGPQTRI
-16 PADGKAVNGTFYLTS
+16 PANGAAVNGTFYLTS

-51 TFCDNFDKLV
+51 TFCDNFAKL
-61 ESTKGETEQ
+61 TAATTGETEQ

-93 AQINSDTKLDFAQ
+93 AQINSDTKLESAL
-106 AEVAQ
+106 AEVVK
-111 IPNTSND
+111 IPDTSD
-118 KGARVTIQVQDTVG
+118 GEGVRVTTQVVDSVG

-138 FNIKPKTGNVKVY
+138 FSIKPKTGNVKVY
-151 AGEDGKTVE
+151 AGKDGKTVE

-171 TSTEI
+171 TSAEI

-213 MGSVSI
+213 VGSVSI

-239 TSAQDEGFNVAVG
+239 TSAQDKGFNVAVG
-252 INNGGSKNNTF
+252 INNGGSENNTF
-263 FPKIK
+263 FPQIK
-268 YGATPQTVNFIKDTT
+268 YGATPQIVDFIKDIT

-297 TKGEVDTLFS
+297 TKGEVDSLFS

-316 AVSAVAKLP
+316 AVSGVTKLP
-325 TSVESEVTWLPT
+325 N

-343 TYKYTGDII
+343 TYKYTGTII
-352 AIKDA
+352 AMSDA
-357 KDLNKRIDSSAGW
+357 KDANTRIDSSAGW

-412 SVGVTLNVAGGLTD
+412 GIGIALNVAGGLSD
-426 AAIAGNLVFNK
+426 ATAGDLVFNK

-445 AYTDNTKTTTVTIGH
+445 AYVDKTTTINIGH
-460 KLVTD
+460 KLVAK
-465 DASTNVTVPSTNT
+465 DASTNVTVSSTNT
-478 TTSDQVSAGPDGNTT
+478 SDQASAGPDGNTT

-502 VDAAGHITSLSQT
+502 VDAAGHITSLSQI
-515 TYKVIDSHNHLKTDE
+515 TYKVIDSHNRLNKDE

-536 GSNGTIEITPKIVM
+536 GNNGTIKITPKIVM
-550 GDGESSV
+550 GDGETSIDA
-557 NAKMAFSLKSESL
+557 NMAFSLKSESL
-570 TLTAVDKVIT
+570 TLTTADKVIT
-580 AELEWGQFG
+580 AELEWGQF

>member
-1 MADKVMFKLGLQTKI
+1 MADKVMFKLGPQTRI
-16 PADGKAVNGTFYLTS
+16 PANGAAVNGTFYLTS

-51 TFCDNFDKLV
+51 TFCDNFDELV
-61 ESTKGETEQ
+61 KTTKDESEQ
-70 NLAGRVFFLKDTN
+70 NLAGRVFFLENTN

-93 AQINSDTKLDFAQ
+93 AQINSDTKLESAL
-106 AEVAQ
+106 AEVVK
-111 IPNTSND
+111 IPETGD
-118 KGARVTIQVQDTVG
+118 GEGVRITTQVVDSVG

-151 AGEDGKTVE
+151 AGKDGKTVE
-160 IGVSDGATYDL
+160 IGVNDGATYDL
-171 TSTEI
+171 TSAEI
-176 KKKKNENDPE
+176 KKNENDPE

-206 DKVDIHG
+206 DKVNIHG
-213 MGSVSI
+213 AGSVRI
-219 SNTANGILATGTE
+219 SNTTDGILATGTE

-297 TKGEVDTLFS
+297 TKAEVDSLFS
-307 SADAMVFKG
+307 SADAMVFKD
-316 AVSAVAKLP
+316 AVDAVAESS
-325 TSVESEVTWLPT
+325 TSVTWLPS

-343 TYKYTGDII
+343 TYKYTGNIM
-352 AIKDA
+352 AMSDA
-357 KDLNKRIDSSAGW
+357 KKLNKRIDSSAGW

-381 KEVNNSLTG
+381 DEVNNSLTG

-407 GKNSK
+407 GESSK
-412 SVGVTLNVAGGLTD
+412 GVGVTLNVTGGLTD
-426 AAIAGNLVFNK
+426 ATAGDLVFNK

-445 AYTDNTKTTTVTIGH
+445 AYADKTTTINIGH
-460 KLVTD
+460 KLVAK
-465 DASTNVTVPSTNT
+465 DASTNVTVSSTNT
-478 TTSDQVSAGPDGNTT
+478 SDQASAGPDGNTT

-515 TYKVIDSHNHLKTDE
+515 TYKVIDSHNRLNKDE

-536 GSNGTIEITPKIVM
+536 GSNGTIKITPKIVM
-550 GDGESSV
+550 GDAETSV
-557 NAKMAFSLKSESL
+557 DANMAFSLKSESL
-570 TLTAVDKVIT
+570 TLTTTDKVIT
-580 AELEWGQFG
+580 AELEWGQF

>member
-1 MADKVMFKLGLQTKI
+1 MADKVMFKLGPQTRI
-16 PADGKAVNGTFYLTS
+16 PANGAAVNGTFYLTS

-51 TFCDNFDKLV
+51 TFCDNFAKL
-61 ESTKGETEQ
+61 TAATTGETEQ

-93 AQINSDTKLDFAQ
+93 AQINSDTKLESAL
-106 AEVAQ
+106 AEVVK
-111 IPNTSND
+111 IPDTSD
-118 KGARVTIQVQDTVG
+118 GEGVRVTTQVIDSVG

-138 FNIKPKTGNVKVY
+138 FSIKPKTGNVKVY

-171 TSTEI
+171 TSAEI

-213 MGSVSI
+213 VGSVSI

-239 TSAQDEGFNVAVG
+239 TSAQDKGFNVAVG
-252 INNGGSKNNTF
+252 INNGGSDNNTF
-263 FPKIK
+263 FPQIK
-268 YGATPQTVNFIKDTT
+268 YGATPQTVDFIKDTT

-297 TKGEVDTLFS
+297 TKGEVDSLFS
-307 SADAMVFKG
+307 SADAMVFKD
-316 AVSAVAKLP
+316 AVDAVAESS
-325 TSVESEVTWLPT
+325 TSVTWLPS

-343 TYKYTGDII
+343 TYKYTGNIM
-352 AIKDA
+352 AMSDA
-357 KDLNKRIDSSAGW
+357 KKLNKRIDSSAGW

-381 KEVNNSLTG
+381 NEVNNSLTG

-412 SVGVTLNVAGGLTD
+412 GVGVTLNVTGGLTD
-426 AAIAGNLVFNK
+426 ATAGDLVFNK

-445 AYTDNTKTTTVTIGH
+445 AYADKTTTINIGH
-460 KLVTD
+460 TLVTK
-465 DASTNVTVPSTNT
+465 DASTNVTVSSSN
-478 TTSDQVSAGPDGNTT
+478 TSDQASAGPDGNTT

-502 VDAAGHITSLSQT
+502 VDAAGHITSLSQI
-515 TYKVIDSHNHLKTDE
+515 TYKVIDSHNRLNKGE

-536 GSNGTIEITPKIVM
+536 GSNGTIKITPKIVM
-550 GDGESSV
+550 GDDETSIDA
-557 NAKMAFSLKSESL
+557 NMAFSLKSESL
-570 TLTAVDKVIT
+570 TLTTADKVIT
-580 AELEWGQFG
+580 AELEWGQF

>member
-1 MADKVMFKLGLQTKI
+1 MADKVMFKLGPQTRI
-16 PADGKAVNGTFYLTS
+16 PANGAAVNGTFYLTS

-51 TFCDNFDKLV
+51 TFCDNFAKL
-61 ESTKGETEQ
+61 TAATTGETEQ

-93 AQINSDTKLDFAQ
+93 AQINSDTKLESAL
-106 AEVAQ
+106 AEVVK
-111 IPNTSND
+111 IPDTSD
-118 KGARVTIQVQDTVG
+118 GEGVRVTTQVVDSVG

-138 FNIKPKTGNVKVY
+138 FSIKPKTGNVKVY

-171 TSTEI
+171 TSAEI

-213 MGSVSI
+213 VGSVSI

-239 TSAQDEGFNVAVG
+239 TSAQDKGFNVAVG
-252 INNGGSKNNTF
+252 INNGGSDNNTF
-263 FPKIK
+263 FPQIK
-268 YGATPQTVNFIKDTT
+268 YGATPQTVDFIKDTT

-297 TKGEVDTLFS
+297 TKGEVDSLFS
-307 SADAMVFKG
+307 SADAMVFKD
-316 AVSAVAKLP
+316 AVDAVAESS
-325 TSVESEVTWLPT
+325 TSVTWLPS

-343 TYKYTGDII
+343 TYKYTGNIM
-352 AIKDA
+352 AMSDA
-357 KDLNKRIDSSAGW
+357 KKLNKRIDSSAGW

-381 KEVNNSLTG
+381 NEVNNSLTG

-412 SVGVTLNVAGGLTD
+412 GVGVTLNVTGGLTD
-426 AAIAGNLVFNK
+426 ATAGDLVFNK

-445 AYTDNTKTTTVTIGH
+445 AYADKTTTINIGH
-460 KLVTD
+460 TLVTK
-465 DASTNVTVPSTNT
+465 DASTNVTVSSSN
-478 TTSDQVSAGPDGNTT
+478 TSDQASAGPDGNTT

-502 VDAAGHITSLSQT
+502 VDAAGHITSLSQI
-515 TYKVIDSHNHLKTDE
+515 TYKVIDSHNRLNKGE

-536 GSNGTIEITPKIVM
+536 GSNGTIKITPKIVM
-550 GDGESSV
+550 GDGETSIDA
-557 NAKMAFSLKSESL
+557 NMAFSLKSESL
-570 TLTAVDKVIT
+570 TLTTADKVIT
-580 AELEWGQFG
+580 AELEWGQF